1 MTAVARMTNARWC
14 AFFTIAVLL
23 VFLRPTGS
31 PAWAASS
38 PTAKD
43 VIARI
48 QQHVGIPWQ
57 GDTVDTFKA
66 GDPDTPVT
74 GIAVTMM
81 ATLDVLQRAAAANQ
95 NLIITHEPTFFD
107 HLDRTEGLE
116 SEKDPVYVA
125 KRDFIKAHGLV
136 VWRFHDYWHRRR
148 PDGILAGMVDALGWQ
163 KYQSADAPMRFVL
176 PSTSLNALAA
186 DIRQHL
192 HAATMRVVG
201 PPDMQVTRIGF
212 IPGAAP
218 YDMHRRMLQSDVQVL
233 VIGEARE
240 WETVEYVADAVS
252 ARQDKA
258 LIIIGHIPS
267 EQAGMDECVR
277 WLRGFVSEV
286 PVAFVP
292 AADPFWPPKQ

>member
-1 MTAVARMTNARWC
+1 MDVPKTSGLTKLLMMAALAALLVTGRVPLRAVA
-14 AFFTIAVLL
+14 
-23 VFLRPTGS
+23 G
-31 PAWAASS
+31 

-43 VIARI
+43 IISRI
-48 QQHVGIPWQ
+48 QQHVGVPWQ

-66 GDPDTPVT
+66 GDPNTPVT
-74 GIAVTMM
+74 GVAVTMM
-81 ATLDVLQRAAAANQ
+81 ATLDVLQRAAVAHQ

-107 HLDRTEGLE
+107 HLDKTEGLE

-148 PDGILAGMVDALGWQ
+148 PDGILAGVVNALGWQ
-163 KYQSADAPMRFVL
+163 RYQSADAPMRFLV
-176 PSTSLNALAA
+176 PSTTLNALVA
-186 DIRQHL
+186 DIRLRL
-192 HAATMRVVG
+192 HPTTMRVVG
-201 PPDMQVTRIGF
+201 SPDMQVTRIGM
-212 IPGAAP
+212 IPGADSFDA
-218 YDMHRRMLQSDVQVL
+218 HRRMLQSDAQVL

-267 EQAGMDECVR
+267 EQAGMDECAA
-277 WLRGFVSEV
+277 WLRGFVPEV

-292 AADPFWPPKQ
+292 AADPFWGPR

>member
-1 MTAVARMTNARWC
+1 MNVLKTSPSSTLLA
-14 AFFTIAVLL
+14 IAVL
-23 VFLRPTGS
+23 
-31 PAWAASS
+31 AASVVPNS
-38 PTAKD
+38 VTLRAAPAPTAKD
-43 VIARI
+43 IIARI

-57 GDTVDTFKA
+57 GETVDTFKA
-66 GDPDTPVT
+66 GDPNTPVT
-74 GIAVTMM
+74 GVAVTMM

-95 NLIITHEPTFFD
+95 NLIITHEPTFFE
-107 HLDRTEGLE
+107 HLDRTEGLDCE
-116 SEKDPVYVA
+116 RDPVYAA

-148 PDGILAGMVDALGWQ
+148 PDGILTGMVKALGWQ
-163 KYQSADAPMRFVL
+163 PYQSADAPMRFAL
-176 PSTSLNALAA
+176 PPTTLNALAG
-186 DIRQHL
+186 DIRRRL
-192 HAATMRVVG
+192 HAAAMRVVG

-218 YDMHRRMLQSDVQVL
+218 YDMHRRMLQSDAQVL

-267 EQAGMDECVR
+267 EQAGMDECAE
-277 WLRGFVSEV
+277 WLRGFVPEV

-292 AADPFWPPKQ
+292 AADPFWAPK